1 MMITDL
7 SRAAQVKRNLVCSV
21 KSGMINSNGF
31 SEKTLKIL
39 VCNDDGI
46 FSEGLWS
53 LVRELKKT
61 ADVSIVA
68 PDRDFSGSGTS
79 ITLRHPLRMRDIK
92 SPVDGVMAHSVEGT
106 PADSVILA
114 LRLILKEGVDL
125 VVSGINEGPNLGD
138 DVYVSGTV
146 GAALQGFFYGIP
158 ALAFSIAAFGDLHFD
173 VAAKLARVIV
183 SELKNKGVPGRM
195 LWNVNLP
202 NLPADKLE
210 GIEVT
215 RLGER
220 KYVDR
225 VEPGHD
231 GKREYHWIM
240 RGKPEWKVDP
250 GTDIWAIEK
259 KRISISPL
267 FGNPNDYSRELLTKI
282 APQIYRELLETDNS

>member
-1 MMITDL
+1 M
-7 SRAAQVKRNLVCSV
+7 VF
-21 KSGMINSNGF
+21 SG
-31 SEKTLKIL
+31 KTLKIL

-46 FSEGLWS
+46 YSEGLWS

-61 ADVSIVA
+61 ADVSVVA

-92 SPVDGVMAHSVEGT
+92 SPVEGVTAHSVEGT

-114 LRLILKEGVDL
+114 LRLILKERVDL

-158 ALAFSIAAFGDLHFD
+158 ALAFSIAAFGDIHFN
-173 VAAKLARVIV
+173 VTANLARIIV
-183 SELKNKGVPGRM
+183 GELKDNGVPDRM

-202 NLPADKLE
+202 NLPVNKLE
-210 GIEVT
+210 GLEVT

-220 KYVDR
+220 KYFDR

-240 RGKPEWKVDP
+240 RGKPEWKITP
-250 GTDIWAIEK
+250 GTDIWAVEK
-259 KRISISPL
+259 NRISITPL
-267 FGNPNDYSRELLTKI
+267 FGNPDGSSRELLKKM
-282 APQIYRELLETDNS
+282 APQIYRKLLEDKNS